1 MKNRF
6 ALLVVFLAWCASL
19 QAAPVRVS
27 GVVVNESHHK
37 PAANV
42 TLELVRAAKG
52 QSTPVAKVKTDAQ
65 GKFAFA
71 PQEPGDSE
79 FLLVRSRWQDY
90 TYVVPAYDAK
100 QQLQQMGIEVNPSKV
115 RLAIY
120 DTTRGLV
127 PLTFSAHHLA
137 IESRQGGLK
146 CVERI
151 IVENSSRKTFL
162 GMGERGATLLLNL
175 PAGAKNVRLDEN
187 VTDAKLEKRPD
198 GWAVIKPIPPQSYDP
213 RVLVIIHYDMDWPSA
228 LPWERKIN
236 FSRKVQYPTKF
247 FFVNRTTEDS
257 KLEVTA
263 PKLSKDQVEQLPIEG
278 KMEDRIVNAVGQPSH
293 MPAMAGMAA
302 VTGGGTK
309 PVLSAGDDLN
319 IEIASPVNSLFWG
332 FLGFVVLLCL
342 AIPLV
347 LFKKGKPTAKAPAK
361 IEEPRDTVGVN
372 SGTFTPVTASSG
384 LASSEKAQQLIEKI
398 ALLDEALAKGAI
410 TEAEHT
416 TSRAALKSELLQ
428 QLTSQ

>member
-6 ALLVVFLAWCASL
+6 ALLVVFFAWCVSS

-27 GVVVNESHHK
+27 GIAVNESHHR

-42 TLELVRAAKG
+42 TLELVRAANGK
-52 QSTPVAKVKTDAQ
+52 STPIAKVKTDAQ
-65 GKFAFA
+65 GRFAFA

-90 TYVVPAYDAK
+90 TYVVPAYDGK

-120 DTTRGLV
+120 DTTHGLV
-127 PLTFSAHHLA
+127 PLAFSAHHLA
-137 IESRQGGLK
+137 IESREGGLK

-257 KLEVTA
+257 KLEVNA

-278 KMEDRIVNAVGQPSH
+278 QMQDRIVNAVGQPSH
-293 MPAMAGMAA
+293 MPGMAA
-302 VTGGGTK
+302 VTGGDNK
-309 PVLSAGDDLN
+309 PALAAGDDLN
-319 IEIASPVNSLFWG
+319 IEVTSPVNPLFWG

-342 AIPLV
+342 AIPMV

-361 IEEPRDTVGVN
+361 IEEPKDTTGVN
-372 SGTFTPVTASSG
+372 SGTFTPATASNG
-384 LASSEKAQQLIEKI
+384 LTSSEKAQQLIEKI
-398 ALLDEALAKGAI
+398 ALLDEAFAKGAI

-416 TSRAALKSELLQ
+416 ASRAALKSELLQ
-428 QLTSQ
+428 QLSSQ